1 MIKTL
6 KNLFVTS
13 IGLVSLYILFINN
26 YELNIQSL
34 LILLLSYFFI
44 NWCIGVFFYNINN
57 SISIPLFALSNFYFF
72 VCYVGL
78 FFFLI
83 KI

>member
-34 LILLLSYFFI
+34 LILLFSYFLL
-44 NWCIGVFFYNINN
+44 IGVLVYFFYNINN

-72 VCYVGL
+72 YVM
-78 FFFLI
+78 
-83 KI
+83 